1 MSCTFTV
8 ARRWVSAFIAVSI
21 MMIAGCGGDDDNRR
35 SSGTRINPLT
45 LFATIGT
52 TAEQTASDAL
62 KDWDWSS
69 FTTSFGNLLQINYS
83 LEMRKVTY
91 TSTGADGTPQ
101 TLSGL
106 LILPVSSDSNKPAVP
121 ILMYQHATQVYR
133 PESPSQ
139 FLAHQDR
146 PGDYPEVMVAAAIAA
161 TGFAVAMPDF
171 EGLGDNTNTHNFV
184 HGASLADQVIDML
197 KASRDIIGGTTSTC
211 SWNNKLF
218 LLGYS
223 EGGYATMVATRELQA
238 AGEFT
243 VTASAPLAGPHD
255 LSGVMRQVI
264 RADQHYKAPY
274 FLPFILT
281 SYNHAY
287 ASRTNNFSP
296 AFALKPPYA
305 TTLPPLLD
313 GTKKSDDI
321 SRAMGMSFD
330 PLLLVIPKSVLTEQ
344 FIALLANEASDV
356 VTLLKENDS
365 YRDWVPAVPLR
376 MIHHKDDDLV
386 PFANSQVAFNAFSTA
401 GAKRFVSLR
410 EQDVA
415 LTLDP
420 DETVHFS
427 AALPTLIDGWNWLKS
442 QN

>member
-1 MSCTFTV
+1 MNLIPFFLRSRAAALMAAILF
-8 ARRWVSAFIAVSI
+8 
-21 MMIAGCGGDDDNRR
+21 IAGCGSSDDKSNVQ
-35 SSGTRINPLT
+35 GTRINPVT
-45 LFATIGT
+45 LFATIRT

-69 FTTSFGNLLQINYS
+69 FIANFGDLLFRADYS
-83 LEMRKVTY
+83 LEMRKITY
-91 TSTGADGTPQ
+91 TSTGAEGTQQ

-106 LILPVSSDSNKPAVP
+106 LILPVSGGSDKPAVP
-121 ILMYQHATQVYR
+121 ILMYQHATQIYR

-139 FLAHQDR
+139 FLKNQDR

-161 TGFAVAMPDF
+161 TGYAVAMPDF
-171 EGLGDNTNTHNFV
+171 EGLGDNTNSHNFV

-211 SWNNKLF
+211 TWNNKLF

-223 EGGYATMVATRELQA
+223 EGGYATMAATRELQA
-238 AGEFT
+238 GGEFT

-264 RADQHYKAPY
+264 LADQQYKAPY

-287 ASRTNNFSP
+287 ASRTNSFSP
-296 AFALKPPYA
+296 AFALAPPYA

-330 PLLLVIPKSVLTEQ
+330 PLVLIIPKSVLTEQ
-344 FIALLANEASDV
+344 FIALLADDTSQV
-356 VTLLKENDS
+356 VTLLRENDS
-365 YRDWVPAVPLR
+365 YRGWTPAVPLR

-386 PFANSQVAFNAFSTA
+386 PFANSQVAFDAFSTA
-401 GAKRFVSLR
+401 GAKRFVSLQ

-415 LTLDP
+415 LIIDS

-427 AALPTLIDGWNWLKS
+427 AALPTLIDGWNWLRA
-442 QN
+442 QD

>member
-1 MSCTFTV
+1 MSNKFTV
-8 ARRWVSAFIAVSI
+8 ARRWVTALIAVSI
-21 MMIAGCGGDDDNRR
+21 LMIAGCGGKDDNR

-45 LFATIGT
+45 LFATIEA
-52 TAEQTASDAL
+52 TAQQTASDAL

-69 FTTSFGNLLQINYS
+69 FVGNFGNLLLQTDYS
-83 LEMRKVTY
+83 LDMRKVTY
-91 TSTGADGTPQ
+91 TSTGADGTQQ

-106 LILPVSSDSNKPAVP
+106 LILPVSSGSDKPTVP

-139 FLAHQDR
+139 FLKHQDR

-161 TGFAVAMPDF
+161 TGYAVAMPDF

-211 SWNNKLF
+211 TWNNKLF

-223 EGGYATMVATRELQA
+223 EGGYATMAATRELQA
-238 AGEFT
+238 GGEFA

-264 RADQHYKAPY
+264 LADQQFKAPY

-287 ASRTNNFSP
+287 TSRTNSFSP
-296 AFALKPPYA
+296 VFALKPPYT

-313 GTKKSDDI
+313 GTTKSDDI

-330 PLLLVIPKSVLTEQ
+330 PLVLIIPKSVLTEQ

-356 VTLLKENDS
+356 VTLLRENDS
-365 YRDWVPAVPLR
+365 YRGWVPAVPLR

-386 PFANSQVAFNAFSTA
+386 PFANSQVAFNTFSTA
-401 GAKRFVSLR
+401 GAKQFVSLR
-410 EQDVA
+410 EQTIA
-415 LTLDP
+415 LTVDS

-427 AALPTLIDGWNWLKS
+427 AALPTLIDGWNWLRT
-442 QN
+442 QD